1 MMSFPRKLPFR
12 REDLIFDGEVSIVH
26 GKLAKGWADLVL
38 CWAAVTIRNAA
49 DRLECAG
56 ERFTLERQQVDT
68 FKHLDDRDDPRNFGF
83 GY

>member
-1 MMSFPRKLPFR
+1 MSFPRKVQFR
-12 REDLIFDGEVSIVH
+12 REDLISDREVSIVH
-26 GKLAKGWADLVL
+26 EKLAKGWADLVL
-38 CWAAVTIRNAA
+38 CWAAVTIQNAA

-68 FKHLDDRDDPRNFGF
+68 FKHLDDRDEPHNFGF

>member
-1 MMSFPRKLPFR
+1 M
-12 REDLIFDGEVSIVH
+12 
-26 GKLAKGWADLVL
+26 
-38 CWAAVTIRNAA
+38 CWGAVTIQNTA

-68 FKHLDDRDDPRNFGF
+68 FKHLGDRDELHNFGF

>member
-1 MMSFPRKLPFR
+1 MSFSRKLQFR
-12 REDLIFDGEVSIVH
+12 REYLIFERELSIVH
-26 GKLAKGWADLVL
+26 EKHAKGWADLVQ
-38 CWAAVTIRNAA
+38 CWVAVTTQNAA

-68 FKHLDDRDDPRNFGF
+68 FKHLDDRDEPHNFGF